1 MPRLNFF
8 SASLTCF
15 AVLTLAEPAPARAVA
30 VLSLASTFVSQR
42 GAAAPSPGSSSDFQ
56 PAPGNTSNLGAFDIV
71 FNADSTVSAA
81 ALAAMNRAAAQWKT
95 RISDPIQ
102 VNINANF
109 TGLGPNIL
117 GSTNSV
123 VLAGGYDVVR
133 NAVVA
138 DAGNEPSNTVAT
150 QIPAAA
156 NATFRLP
163 ASFSTDGNLDLTKA
177 NAKALGFTGLD
188 TAFGASDAQMTFS
201 TNFPF
206 DFDRSNGI
214 TLGQYDFESVVAHE
228 IGHALGFISNVDY
241 VDFVLSLDPASRG
254 TMPLKVEPTT
264 LDLFRFDD
272 GGPEDPATLADF
284 ATFPRSMIPGN
295 AENTDQITG
304 VIGAAEVPMSTG
316 LTQGDGRQASH
327 WKDGLSLGLMDPT
340 LASGVISQLLD
351 NDFRAIDLIGYEVA
365 AVPEAGA
372 FLLLA
377 VVTLFSGSA
386 GIAARSCI
394 RKRPASRY

>member
-1 MPRLNFF
+1 VYYAKSPLTIVR
-8 SASLTCF
+8 SLC
-15 AVLTLAEPAPARAVA
+15 ALLPALILAAPGRAEA
-30 VLSLASTFVSQR
+30 VLSLASAYVSQG
-42 GAAAPSPGSSSDFQ
+42 GASSSSGSSSDFQ
-56 PAPGNTSNLGAFDIV
+56 PAPPNTSNLGTFDIV
-71 FNADSTVSAA
+71 FNADNTVSAA
-81 ALAAMNRAAAQWKT
+81 ALAAMNRAASEWKA

-109 TGLGPNIL
+109 ASLDPGIL
-117 GSTNSV
+117 GSTGSV
-123 VLAGGYDVVR
+123 VLLGGYNTIR

-138 DAGNEPSNTVAT
+138 DAADEPTNTVAT
-150 QIPAAA
+150 QIPTAA
-156 NATFRLP
+156 NAVFRLP
-163 ASFSTDGNLDLTKA
+163 SGFSTDGNLQLTKA

-188 TAFGASDAQMTFS
+188 GAFGASDGQMTFS

-214 TLGQYDFESVVAHE
+214 TPGQYDFQSVVAHE

-241 VDFVLSLDPASRG
+241 VDFILSLDPAVRG
-254 TMPLKVEPTT
+254 THPQQVEPTT
-264 LDLFRFDD
+264 LDLFRFDE

-304 VIGAAEVPMSTG
+304 GIGAAEIPMSTG

-327 WKDGLSLGLMDPT
+327 WKDGLNLGLMDPT
-340 LASGVISQLLD
+340 LASGVIGQLLD

-377 VVTLFSGSA
+377 AIS
-386 GIAARSCI
+386 IASFAVAI
-394 RKRPASRY
+394 SRRAT